1 MLFKINHDSF
11 KQHAFY
17 LKQCMTTYLV
27 GVKQE
32 SEVNDNSSSDI
43 EAACSQ
49 LVNDISEDLL
59 KSKKGILIIFFA
71 W

>member
-1 MLFKINHDSF
+1 
-11 KQHAFY
+11 
-17 LKQCMTTYLV
+17 MTTYLV

-71 W
+71 

>member
-1 MLFKINHDSF
+1 
-11 KQHAFY
+11 
-17 LKQCMTTYLV
+17 MTKYLV

-43 EAACSQ
+43 EAAFSQ